1 MEQTGTE
8 TGTASIVD
16 RDRGDTPGRQGARGG
31 HEKTGNGT
39 GRRRRAHISTMPS
52 YIPTVRKDGMMK
64 AACSNRRTADLA
76 TLSQCRVVSVT
87 VLPFIMLNRKE
98 LQELYE
104 VDSAYK
110 EFRRASLSL
119 SLSLVYCQLAS
130 H

>member
-1 MEQTGTE
+1 
-8 TGTASIVD
+8 
-16 RDRGDTPGRQGARGG
+16 
-31 HEKTGNGT
+31 
-39 GRRRRAHISTMPS
+39 
-52 YIPTVRKDGMMK
+52 MMK

>member
-1 MEQTGTE
+1 
-8 TGTASIVD
+8 
-16 RDRGDTPGRQGARGG
+16 
-31 HEKTGNGT
+31 
-39 GRRRRAHISTMPS
+39 
-52 YIPTVRKDGMMK
+52 
-64 AACSNRRTADLA
+64 
-76 TLSQCRVVSVT
+76 
-87 VLPFIMLNRKE
+87 MLNRKE